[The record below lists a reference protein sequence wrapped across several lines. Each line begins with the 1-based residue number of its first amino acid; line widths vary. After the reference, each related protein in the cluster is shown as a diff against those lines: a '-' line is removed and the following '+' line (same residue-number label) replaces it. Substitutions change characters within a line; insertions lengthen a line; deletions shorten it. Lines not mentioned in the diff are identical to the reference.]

1 MKYNWKDNAVMGSW
15 VESGGRGMH
24 GLAKVFIFSF
34 SGCDVFESEKVGW
47 IGWWDGAVSWEEMNM
62 FHGC

>member
-1 MKYNWKDNAVMGSW
+1 MGSW